1 MNFKFLCFCV
11 TAVLVTISL
20 AKKSELITFVNTA
33 PERKPTWSK
42 IDFTNFTTLCI
53 YNHNQEFIDMVNQQ
67 TNNSVKFQTII
78 SDYIMTKEQWKHA
91 THIDYVI
98 NNLVK
103 YVIEY
108 NLDGINIDIEGSYH
122 GSEMNNGIDYFVK
135 NLYQKLK
142 SINSEYLLTYD
153 VPYDP
158 ESLSCITGRCQD
170 WGYIAK
176 FTDHLYIMDYD
187 AELWRIAIGECT
199 DPFERILAG
208 TRKYLDQDGQF
219 AVPSEKLV
227 HMVPWYSHRYR
238 CYNPLSPGKFETCV
252 TNTVLTQDSPG
263 FCAVH
268 QTYKPMSIKQGFT
281 QIYDKYEH
289 CHHFMFYDE
298 NNKNYYD
305 LWYDDIET
313 LQYKLD
319 NIAIKYKLGGVGS
332 WWSLSSDWSV
342 DGCPEIMEPYYQ
354 QLRDVKMRLD
364 SDSDKISFEVIS
376 NSDDEI
382 FEKL

>member
-91 THIDYVI
+91 SHIDYVI

-158 ESLSCITGRCQD
+158 ES
-170 WGYIAK
+170 
-176 FTDHLYIMDYD
+176 
-187 AELWRIAIGECT
+187 
-199 DPFERILAG
+199 
-208 TRKYLDQDGQF
+208 
-219 AVPSEKLV
+219 
-227 HMVPWYSHRYR
+227 
-238 CYNPLSPGKFETCV
+238 
-252 TNTVLTQDSPG
+252 
-263 FCAVH
+263 
-268 QTYKPMSIKQGFT
+268 
-281 QIYDKYEH
+281 
-289 CHHFMFYDE
+289 
-298 NNKNYYD
+298 
-305 LWYDDIET
+305 
-313 LQYKLD
+313 
-319 NIAIKYKLGGVGS
+319 
-332 WWSLSSDWSV
+332 
-342 DGCPEIMEPYYQ
+342 
-354 QLRDVKMRLD
+354 
-364 SDSDKISFEVIS
+364 
-376 NSDDEI
+376 
-382 FEKL
+382 